1 MPDFQLDDKQL
12 KQLDGNIKQMIS
24 AGASQDDVMRY
35 ASDFKNQF
43 GVKKK
48 DQSGVTSGEVSA
60 PIPSKLPSKGVLEQ
74 GLEFAQKGFT
84 VPQAKPEKTAKQQKV
99 SIAPPV
105 FGFIPEVTPEDEQS
119 TLADFT
125 SSIIKGQLQGKVA
138 NVLSAGK
145 RPSGQELGEIA
156 QLQTDLQ
163 SFPQTRAEKLF
174 QEKGLSGLFK
184 ENPKLGVEFVAQTIG
199 SSLSSL
205 FEASKRTVPAAVGA
219 GAVAGAPFAGIGAI
233 PGAATGLVAGQLTAG
248 YNISTSQDILNSLS
262 DNGVDISNKDSLIKA
277 FSDEKKMAK
286 IRETATRYGIPILIF
301 DAATAGIAGKLGAG
315 AIGKSLS
322 KKLLAGAGEAGIQM
336 AGGASGELAAQL
348 ASGKKVNWDDIAL
361 EAIAEVPGGVTEVG
375 AGIIS
380 ERAKTSSSNK
390 ILSKQIA
397 AQGPKDGIQD
407 AVVNLNR
414 DLSNKVISPEQHQE
428 GLQFIEKAAQA
439 FEKLPSELNRENKGK
454 SIELLVERD
463 DLKNL
468 NQSLVNQKKGLD
480 EAYHAGIDE
489 QVKANEEKIKNINS
503 ELYNITKLPQD
514 EVISP
519 RIPIL
524 KEEGVSVISPEENV
538 APEVVEVE
546 NVANVVMPEQNV
558 PGEAIEISAKDA
570 VVEKPKLAD
579 KLASFKEKY
588 NLVSDVALKGME
600 TKRVNQE
607 AAKIVPMDK
616 ESAVLAWLAGK
627 GNELNW
633 KAINEAAGRTETAR
647 LNVGKDYSTEE
658 VKLRDYASKERN
670 KGLTLRDAAHK
681 IWEDVSKRNP
691 NITSDQVEE
700 ALLTAIRE
708 NPTKTDAARSLIS
721 ISGAETAPMSIEEGE
736 RAYYERKGE
745 EASQEEPFSLE
756 SGFVPFQ
763 EEEGLEE
770 APFAVQEKAL
780 EEVNDMK
787 DIVKDLVEE
796 GVLNL
801 NTIKNRVAKEL
812 GYDSKRLRQTVDKAY
827 QEYTKE
833 STPKEVT
840 SGVIG
845 KVGTFLSDLFGG
857 KAKDR
862 VFVAKDGKSLMAKY
876 AQIAETGGRVEFQAT
891 LPNGET
897 VTAKPIDA
905 SVVNGF
911 YSPLE
916 LQINQM
922 KQDKMPAK
930 QWLDK
935 LRGEEAK
942 WTGLSDWLSQ
952 QEGSLTKENIKN
964 WLQGNQIEINEIVKG
979 EPNIQDKSL
988 WKFEPRGDG
997 QWTFNFGKGGY
1008 FKIDASEGDNFARLY
1023 VQGPGV
1029 AQSNYENEIASFEYT
1044 DRGDVLDMALEKGYF
1059 DDYLESLSGMSST
1072 KYSKYTLDGEKEDY
1086 KEILITY
1093 PTPPAN
1099 LSFEKWNEN
1108 RKSWGEEEGT
1118 LEEYKKA
1125 GILYRSNHFDEKNIL
1140 VHVRSDIR
1148 IDSKGNK
1155 VYFIEE
1161 VQSDWGQEGKRKG
1174 FFEDIS
1180 LKDIQRHQE
1189 LLPIIQ
1195 KLDKIN
1201 DDVREASIY
1210 MNGGSRSQ
1218 EALDISKFLSLSID
1232 ERKSKIEFIHN
1243 QKQAIE
1249 YNIINSLRK
1258 EIQDNNKKVGE
1269 KIDEELKL
1277 EKELYKYERFLET
1290 VKNTRE
1296 YNQATEEWN
1305 KIFKEIRKLKS
1316 EQQNIEEFTLG
1327 LEKEVNKANERIGVD
1342 NFYYEKSL
1350 KTSESDFN
1358 EVEYIKI
1365 KNEYQKLDDK
1375 IIAVRLYKAPFVTK
1389 TNDWAKLGLKV
1400 ALKNAL
1406 EAGAS
1411 KIAWTNGEQQNERYD
1426 LSKQVDYID
1435 RVEQNSTEK
1444 EENYF
1449 SLFISM
1455 PTASVTLN
1463 VDADNGTIR
1472 KQAGT
1477 RPIGDFVNKPLSDVI
1492 GKEMA
1497 EKIMSGGV
1505 KKYEGDGLKLGGKGM
1520 VGFYGSPKDNSLGI
1534 LGDLAKSLYKQAPEK
1549 LILDNYKEDK
1559 LKKLQAELDE
1569 HTANKTNDFRFRDF
1583 WITEGNKENAD
1594 FYEKRAKQYAEYEE
1608 SVLREIKRLGVEY
1621 QYSID
1626 ITPELKAQVEVGLPL
1641 FMSTPDGADIL
1652 GFTFA
1657 NKVYL
1662 NGEKLNPN
1670 TPIHEA
1676 GHIWT
1681 EWVKQNDPK
1690 VYEKGI
1696 ELVKNSDYL
1705 KEVKSSKFYQ
1715 DQAKKLGS
1723 KSEVELYFQHEALA
1737 MAIGDKGAQFVT
1749 ESKKASFKD
1758 WLNEL
1763 WGKIKS
1769 IVGFKDITP
1778 EELQNLTFDEFTKM
1792 AVKDILGEQFE
1803 GRSLQEAY
1811 DMLPNGKKL
1820 RQNKEN
1826 TLIKNNFENIVNEL
1840 IKKKKIQKIC

>member
-1 MPDFQLDDKQL
+1 MPEIDFDLTGARK
-12 KQLDGNIKQMIS
+12 
-24 AGASQDDVMRY
+24 AGAKSSDLSNYFKSNFNLDFDFDGAY
-35 ASDFKNQF
+35 KSGASDNDIMSYLNQNYADL
-43 GVKKK
+43 KKK
-48 DQSGVTSGEVSA
+48 DQSGVGSGKVSS

-138 NVLSAGK
+138 NILSAGK
-145 RPSGQELGEIA
+145 RPSEQELGEIA

-163 SFPQTRAEKLF
+163 SFPQTRAEKLY

-184 ENPKLGVEFVAQTIG
+184 ENPKLGVEFVAQTMG
-199 SSLSSL
+199 NSLSSL
-205 FEASKRTVPAAVGA
+205 FEASKRTVPVAVGA
-219 GAVAGAPFAGIGAI
+219 GAAAGAPFAGIGAI

-286 IRETATRYGIPILIF
+286 IRETATKYGVPILIF
-301 DAATAGIAGKLGAG
+301 DAATAGLAGKLGAG

-336 AGGASGELAAQL
+336 TGGAGGELAAQL

-463 DLKNL
+463 DLKNF
-468 NQSLVNQKKGLD
+468 NESLIKQKQGLD

-503 ELYNITKLPQD
+503 ELYNISKLPQD
-514 EVISP
+514 EVVSP
-519 RIPIL
+519 RVPL
-524 KEEGVSVISPEENV
+524 LREEGVSVISPEENI
-538 APEVVEVE
+538 APEIVNVE
-546 NVANVVMPEQNV
+546 NVANVVTPEQNV

-600 TKRVNQE
+600 TKKVNQE

-647 LNVGKDYSTEE
+647 LNVGKDYSTQE

-708 NPTKTDAARSLIS
+708 NPSRSDAARNLIS
-721 ISGAETAPMSIEEGE
+721 ISGAETAPVSIEEGE
-736 RAYYERKGE
+736 QAYYERKGE
-745 EASQEEPFSLE
+745 EAPQEGPISLE

-770 APFAVQEKAL
+770 APFAVQERAA

-801 NTIKNRVAKEL
+801 NTIKNRVSKEL
-812 GYDSKRLRQTVDKAY
+812 GYDSKRLRETVSKAY

-845 KVGTFLSDLFGG
+845 KVGSFLSDIFGG

-876 AQIAETGGRVEFQAT
+876 AQIAETGGRVSFQAT
-891 LPNGET
+891 LPNGEK
-897 VTAKPIDA
+897 VTAKPVDA
-905 SVVNGF
+905 SIVNGF

-935 LRGEEAK
+935 LKGEEAK
-942 WTGLSDWLSQ
+942 WTGLADWLSQ

-964 WLQGNQIEINEIVKG
+964 WLQDNQIEINEIVKNTKDLTN
-979 EPNIQDKSL
+979 EKN
-988 WKFEPRGDG
+988 WKFNSSGDG
-997 QWTFNFGKGGY
+997 VWTNQLDNGDFLVIN
-1008 FKIDASEGDNFARLY
+1008 ASEGNGIAEIWID
-1023 VQGPGV
+1023 
-1029 AQSNYENEIASFEYT
+1029 SNQLGTVNYDDRNEIFEK
-1044 DRGDVLDMALEKGYF
+1044 VLDQSYIEP
-1059 DDYLESLSGMSST
+1059 YLNDGLRTT
-1072 KYSKYTLDGEKEDY
+1072 KYGRYTLDGEKEDY

-1093 PTPPAN
+1093 PAPPPN
-1099 LSFEKWNEN
+1099 LTFEEWNKN
-1108 RKSWGEEEGT
+1108 RESWGTGKGT
-1118 LEEYKKA
+1118 LEDFKKK
-1125 GILYRSNHFDEKNIL
+1125 GVLYRSSHFDETNIL
-1140 VHVRSDIR
+1140 VHIRSDIR
-1148 IDSKGNK
+1148 TDSKGNK
-1155 VYFIEE
+1155 IYFIEE
-1161 VQSDWGQEGKRKG
+1161 VQSDWGQEGKKKG
-1174 FFEDIS
+1174 FFEDVS
-1180 LKDIQRHQE
+1180 LKDIQRHAE
-1189 LLPIIQ
+1189 LIPIVK
-1195 KLDKIN
+1195 KLDESEQDI
-1201 DDVREASIY
+1201 REASIY

-1218 EALDISKFLSLSID
+1218 EALDISKFLSLSKD

-1243 QKQAIE
+1243 QKQSIE
-1249 YNIINSLRK
+1249 YNIINSLQK
-1258 EIQDNNKKVGE
+1258 DIDKNNKEVGE
-1269 KIDEELKL
+1269 KIDQELAL
-1277 EKELYKYERFLET
+1277 EKELNKYDKFLET
-1290 VKNTRE
+1290 TKSTRE
-1296 YNQATEEWN
+1296 YNQANEEWN
-1305 KIFKEIRKLKS
+1305 RIFKEIRKLKS

-1327 LEKEVNKANERIGVD
+1327 LEKEIKKANERIGVD
-1342 NFYYEKSL
+1342 NYYYQKAL
-1350 KTSESDFN
+1350 KTSDVDFN
-1358 EVEYIKI
+1358 YVEYIEI

-1400 ALKNAL
+1400 ALKNAVQ
-1406 EAGAS
+1406 AGAD
-1411 KIAWTNGEQQNERYD
+1411 KIAWTNGGQQNERYD
-1426 LSKQVDYID
+1426 LSKEVDYIRRIEKDENTFYLDISLPRGMINLVVDNDGIIESQKGSMLSNVGSYVGKSLSDLIGKDVAD
-1435 RVEQNSTEK
+1435 RVLSNGDKTYAG
-1444 EENYF
+1444 EN
-1449 SLFISM
+1449 L
-1455 PTASVTLN
+1455 
-1463 VDADNGTIR
+1463 
-1472 KQAGT
+1472 
-1477 RPIGDFVNKPLSDVI
+1477 
-1492 GKEMA
+1492 
-1497 EKIMSGGV
+1497 KI
-1505 KKYEGDGLKLGGKGM
+1505 GGKGM
-1520 VGFYGSPKDNSLGI
+1520 IGFYGSPKDNSLGI
-1534 LGDLAKSLYKQAPEK
+1534 LGDLAKSLYKQSPEK
-1549 LILDNYKEDK
+1549 IILDSYREEK
-1559 LKKLQAELDE
+1559 LKSLQDELDE

-1583 WITEGNKENAD
+1583 WLSEGDKQNAD
-1594 FYEKRAKQYAEYEE
+1594 FYEKRAMQSAEYEE

-1621 QYSID
+1621 QYSIN

-1641 FMSTPDGADIL
+1641 FMSTPDGADVL
-1652 GFTFA
+1652 GFTFG
-1657 NKVYL
+1657 NKIYL

-1690 VYEKGI
+1690 VYERGI

-1723 KSEVELYFQHEALA
+1723 KSEIELYYQQEALA

-1763 WGKIKS
+1763 WSKIKS
-1769 IVGFKDITP
+1769 IAGFRDITN
-1778 EELQNLTFDEFTKM
+1778 EELQDLTFEQFTQM
-1792 AVKDILGEQFE
+1792 AVKDILGDQFE
-1803 GRSLQEAY
+1803 SRPIQEAY
-1811 DMLPNGKKL
+1811 DMLPQGKKL
-1820 RQNKEN
+1820 RQNKEKI
-1826 TLIKNNFENIVNEL
+1826 LIKNNFENIVNEL